1 MTFIKIKTKN
11 RLDIKF
17 LLIIILQLYVG
28 CESNPVH
35 GKNGMVVSTNHHASR
50 VGIDIMKMDG
60 NAVDAAVA
68 VGFALAV
75 TSSSNG
81 NIGGGGFMVTRFTN
95 GKTFTLD
102 YREMAPAKAHRDIY
116 LDENKDVIEGKSLI
130 GHFASGV
137 PGSVDGLLKAW
148 RDHGSGNISRS
159 QLLAPAIKLAEDGF
173 DLSHYEANRFNQNK
187 RLLSQHPETKRIFT
201 RNDRKWEKGDIF
213 YQKDLAE
220 TLKRI
225 ATDGRNGFYKGKT
238 AELIVAEMTKV
249 GGWMTFDDLDN
260 YVSKYRDP
268 IKGSFNEFDII
279 SMGPPSSG
287 GILLVHMLNM
297 FNEIENI
304 DSALPIDLS
313 FNATNYIHVL
323 TEIERRAYADRAE
336 HLGDADFWNVP
347 VDMLLSQSYA
357 KERVS
362 NIDLSRATSS
372 QDVKYGFS
380 PIKESEETTHYSV
393 VDKDGNAVSVTTT
406 INYGYGSGVTITGGG
421 FLMNNEMDD
430 FSSKPGVPNIFGLLG
445 NEANA
450 IEPMKRPLSS
460 MTPTI
465 ILKHGKPYL
474 ILGTPGGATIITT
487 VLQNILNVVKHNMN
501 IKEAVS
507 SPRFHSQWQPDV
519 IYYEENTLTSAII
532 GALKSR
538 GHHMEIRGKIG
549 EANGIMINEKG
560 YWGGADSRGENT
572 AIGY

>member
-507 SPRFHSQWQPDV
+507 SPRFHSQWQPDL

-560 YWGGADSRGENT
+560 YWGGADSRGENI

>member
-159 QLLAPAIKLAEDGF
+159 QLLAPAIKLAENGF

-507 SPRFHSQWQPDV
+507 SPRFHSQWQPDL

-549 EANGIMINEKG
+549 EANGILINEKG